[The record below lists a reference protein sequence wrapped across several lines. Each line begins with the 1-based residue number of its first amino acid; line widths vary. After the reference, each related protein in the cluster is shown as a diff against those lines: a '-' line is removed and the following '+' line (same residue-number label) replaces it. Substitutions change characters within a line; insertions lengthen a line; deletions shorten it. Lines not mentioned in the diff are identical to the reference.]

1 MIYYSAQVVQLTL
14 LIALVS
20 ESAINAAQN
29 NAPQNNPSMA
39 PSASTIEQPAAP
51 AAESSNLPEARRL
64 KISIRQKGGGG
75 PIRKV
80 EVRIG
85 TEKFYTDIDGLVLV
99 TLPSVGADINFYKSG
114 FETSALPWDE
124 IKNVS
129 ELEIYLYPSLGSEDE
144 VIIRGNR
151 RPSISKKVISSEE
164 AARVAPGGDPGQ
176 VTKLL
181 PGVTT
186 QPGQSEVTIRGS
198 KPSDSAYYLDDIK
211 VPFVYHAVGNLS
223 VLPASMIED
232 VEFSAGGFGAE
243 YGDASGGVVVLRSK
257 SEIPDKP
264 RTRFT
269 LNLPLYSSVYH
280 ERPLSEQEGLFV
292 GVRRSYLDV
301 ILPKVLPKD
310 SGITVVP
317 YFRDYQSIYIKK
329 LDDGHYKFSLLAS
342 ADGIRATAPGALSQD
357 ESGSGRFF
365 VKTYFGAIALERNK
379 KLSDGWTMV
388 STPQLVYTDNRFEV
402 SDLKFRVRAHT
413 FRLPVEFTQRI
424 SSEERLYVGFDG
436 SYVPY
441 NVNYYLPI
449 FDPDD
454 PFYDIEEAPRV
465 EGEQSGASVDLSSW
479 LARDFKLANNSIIT
493 PGLRVFYFNQTGRAS
508 ADPRLQYRQVVKD
521 GQTLK
526 AAVGQYSTFPRNGE
540 PAKKVGNPKLHFPRA
555 MHYVL
560 GLESKWSDRWDT
572 DFQLFYK
579 NVRLVIRADQ
589 DPTVN
594 YNNKGRLESYGF
606 ETFVRRALTE
616 RWFGWLS
623 YTYSRT
629 RERASD
635 ETQWYAGAN
644 DQTHVLNMTGSY
656 RLSATWDVGGRLGY
670 HTGDTFTSKLGE
682 AVYNANLDKYQ
693 PRAANAINGQRL
705 PDYNE
710 LSLYSSHDVLFDHW
724 KSTIRW
730 GIEYFWF
737 KRQAFGANPN
747 FDFTKEEFTTGV
759 PPIPYF
765 EVRGEF

>member
-1 MIYYSAQVVQLTL
+1 
-14 LIALVS
+14 
-20 ESAINAAQN
+20 
-29 NAPQNNPSMA
+29 
-39 PSASTIEQPAAP
+39 
-51 AAESSNLPEARRL
+51 
-64 KISIRQKGGGG
+64 
-75 PIRKV
+75 
-80 EVRIG
+80 
-85 TEKFYTDIDGLVLV
+85 
-99 TLPSVGADINFYKSG
+99 
-114 FETSALPWDE
+114 
-124 IKNVS
+124 
-129 ELEIYLYPSLGSEDE
+129 
-144 VIIRGNR
+144 
-151 RPSISKKVISSEE
+151 
-164 AARVAPGGDPGQ
+164 
-176 VTKLL
+176 
-181 PGVTT
+181 
-186 QPGQSEVTIRGS
+186 
-198 KPSDSAYYLDDIK
+198 
-211 VPFVYHAVGNLS
+211 
-223 VLPASMIED
+223 
-232 VEFSAGGFGAE
+232 
-243 YGDASGGVVVLRSK
+243 
-257 SEIPDKP
+257 
-264 RTRFT
+264 
-269 LNLPLYSSVYH
+269 
-280 ERPLSEQEGLFV
+280 
-292 GVRRSYLDV
+292 
-301 ILPKVLPKD
+301 LPKD

-479 LARDFKLANNSIIT
+479 LARDFKLANNGVIT